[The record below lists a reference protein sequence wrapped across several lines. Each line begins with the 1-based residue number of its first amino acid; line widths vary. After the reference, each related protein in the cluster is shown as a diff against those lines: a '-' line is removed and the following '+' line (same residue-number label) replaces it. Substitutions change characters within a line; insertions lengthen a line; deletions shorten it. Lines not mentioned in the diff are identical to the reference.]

1 MAEARGHERFF
12 NLENPQMQVKQ
23 RIKKKDELTPRD
35 SSPERKVSSKKVSD
49 EPEKVNFSR
58 DYKYKILLIVST
70 VLAVIIRCYAIH
82 HPGEVVFDEVHFG
95 KFASFY
101 LRGEYYFD
109 VHPPLGKMLL
119 ALVGYLIGYDGGF
132 LFEKI
137 GLNYAE
143 HSVPYVAMR
152 LWCALCGAGIVPFSI
167 LIMKEVGVSVVGAS
181 FGACLLIFDT
191 ALTAQSRLILLDSM
205 LMLFCTMTIY
215 FWVKFQ
221 SHRHESFTPVWWLWL
236 SMTGVGL
243 ALILG
248 VKMVGLFTVA
258 SIGIATIYDL
268 WILLD
273 IKKGHPMVFLNL
285 K

>member
-1 MAEARGHERFF
+1 
-12 NLENPQMQVKQ
+12 MQVKQ
-23 RIKKKDELTPRD
+23 RTKKKEELTTPT
-35 SSPERKVSSKKVSD
+35 SSPDRTKFPKEVSA
-49 EPEKVNFSR
+49 EPEKAKSNRKSPKEVSKEPEKRQFSR
-58 DYKYKILLIVST
+58 DYKYQIL
-70 VLAVIIRCYAIH
+70 VIISTILAIIVRGYAIH

-119 ALVGYLIGYDGGF
+119 ALVGYSVGYDGSF

-137 GLNYAE
+137 GLNYAD

-152 LWCALCGAGIVPFSI
+152 LWCALCGAGVVPFAI

-181 FGACLLIFDT
+181 LGACLLIFDT
-191 ALTAQSRLILLDSM
+191 ALTTQSRLILLDSM

-248 VKMVGLFTVA
+248 VKLVGLFTVA
-258 SIGIATIYDL
+258 SVGIATIYDL

-273 IKKGHPMVFLNL
+273 IKKGHSMVF
-285 K
+285 